1 MKFYLKEELKVKL
14 KEGSYCLDDMMPEI
28 IILLKNIIKF
38 LQHGTQYLT
47 NNLVIAITNT
57 F

>member
-1 MKFYLKEELKVKL
+1 MKFYLKEELKAKL
-14 KEGSYCLDDMMPEI
+14 KEGSYCLDAMMPEI

-38 LQHGTQYLT
+38 LHHGTQYLT
-47 NNLVIAITNT
+47 NNLVISITNT